1 MLNKTKTSSGCRNK
15 ETGKAKMPKDA
26 TFTLNFTHRKNN
38 QICIYRKRF
47 FLIEKNNFKNIEYS
61 MGSEIIS
68 ILYMH
73 FLLLQFHADIEKM
86 KNEM

>member
-1 MLNKTKTSSGCRNK
+1 MLNKTKTSTGCRNFRNK
-15 ETGKAKMPKDA
+15 QTSKAKMPKDA

-47 FLIEKNNFKNIEYS
+47 FSLLRKIEYS

>member
-1 MLNKTKTSSGCRNK
+1 MLNKTKTSSGCRNFRNK
-15 ETGKAKMPKDA
+15 QTSKAKMLKDA
-26 TFTLNFTHRKNN
+26 TFTHRINN

-47 FLIEKNNFKNIEYS
+47 FSLLRKIEYS